1 MSGTKL
7 QKIRRSRAEIELRS
21 WWGRCSLNQQI
32 VLSFLALI
40 VLGFLVL
47 YLPLCWTGERASWID
62 CLFLS
67 TSAVCV
73 TGLSPLDV
81 AAQLSFAGKT
91 TLLVLIELGGLGTMT
106 LATFFLTLAQS
117 RSSLK
122 LQMSVEE
129 TFQQGAGQKIRWLA
143 IKVIGF
149 AVFMQALGALA
160 LFYHWKGE
168 RLVDPDLAFQAIFHS
183 VSSFCNAGFSIFAQG
198 LYPYRDDFWTNA
210 IVIGLVVV
218 GGLGYFVHFE
228 LGIHSW
234 KAFGRKRIY
243 LSLQSKVV
251 LFGTALLLLL
261 GTWTILLLE
270 HGKSLAHVPVESEIG
285 VAFFNAAMTRTAGF
299 NTIDWGL
306 AREASCFLAMGFMF
320 IGAGPGSTA
329 GGVKITTAAVL
340 AAVIT
345 SRLRGRQDVVLFRR
359 IVPPAT
365 ILRAVYVVLLSL
377 VFVVALIAAILVV
390 ESFLHSG
397 EKTPV
402 LAVAFESVSAF
413 ATVGLSMGITGA
425 LSWASKILLC
435 VGMIAGRV
443 GILTLSL
450 AIYEGRRE
458 EGFSYPEEDL
468 MIG

>member
-1 MSGTKL
+1 MGRAAL
-7 QKIRRSRAEIELRS
+7 QELRKKGDEEIRS
-21 WWGRCSLNQQI
+21 WWDRRSLNQQI

-40 VLGFLVL
+40 GFGSLAL
-47 YLPLCWTGERASWID
+47 YLPVCWSGPRGSWID

-122 LQMSVEE
+122 LQMSVDE
-129 TFQQGAGQKIRWLA
+129 TFQQGAGRRIRWLA
-143 IKVIGF
+143 IKVVGF
-149 AVFMQALGALA
+149 ALVVQGAGAMALY
-160 LFYHWKGE
+160 YHWEGLKIP
-168 RLVDPDLAFQAIFHS
+168 DPDLAFQAIFHAI
-183 VSSFCNAGFSIFAQG
+183 SSFCNAGFSTLPQAF
-198 LYPYRDDFWTNA
+198 LPYREDFWTNA
-210 IVIGLVVV
+210 VVVALVVG

-228 LGIHSW
+228 LGTHSW
-234 KAFGRKRIY
+234 KAFGRRKIY

-251 LFGTALLLLL
+251 LFGTVLLLLL
-261 GTWTILLLE
+261 GTWMLLLLE
-270 HGKSLAHVPVESEIG
+270 QGKTMESVSPESEIG
-285 VAFFNAAMTRTAGF
+285 VAFFNSAMLRTAGF
-299 NTIDWGL
+299 NTIDWGA
-306 AREASCFLAMGFMF
+306 AREATCFLAMFLML

-329 GGVKITTAAVL
+329 GGIKLTTAAVL
-340 AAVIT
+340 AAVIS

-359 IVPPAT
+359 IVPPST
-365 ILRAVYVVLLSL
+365 VLRAVYVALLSIL
-377 VFVVALIAAILVV
+377 FVGALIAAILIV
-390 ESFLHSG
+390 ESFFHPG

-402 LAVAFESVSAF
+402 LPVAFETVSAF
-413 ATVGLSMGITGA
+413 ATVGLSMGITGTI
-425 LSWASKILLC
+425 SWASKVLLC
-435 VGMIAGRV
+435 VAMVAGRV

-450 AIYEGRRE
+450 AIYEGKKE
-458 EGFSYPEEDL
+458 AGFSYPEEDL